1 MFPAL
6 LLLSV
11 SDFLAKLGGKK
22 DFISELSMEEA
33 NIWEYPVFFTPAY
46 ASHFIIYKTFLKDSI
61 IHVRLTDL
69 TTQLLGLLSDCYKS
83 SLLRWSLGLRAAGT
97 QRTMHLPI

>member
-1 MFPAL
+1 MFPA

-11 SDFLAKLGGKK
+11 SDFLAKLVCVCGGGK
-22 DFISELSMEEA
+22 DLISELSMEEA

-61 IHVRLTDL
+61 NSWEAD
-69 TTQLLGLLSDCYKS
+69 
-83 SLLRWSLGLRAAGT
+83 
-97 QRTMHLPI
+97 